1 MRNFNTQLKRILV
14 TGRAQAVFFA
24 GLIAIT
30 ALAVAWHTPGGAWL
44 RGAWLRSGPELAHAN
59 PPATTVNAS
68 DITIHAELS
77 QTKLVQGQNGAL
89 YVNLG
94 IQTPVA
100 PEAARAAER
109 APIDMVVVLD
119 RSPSMMAD
127 NKWPYAKAAVLELL
141 QRLGPA
147 DRIGLI
153 GFDRAADVYA
163 ELTTVTPEARQ
174 HLRGLVQR
182 MQVGSA
188 TNIGAGLERG
198 GVMFAQQPSTRV
210 KKMMLLSDGE
220 TNTGV
225 TDPQALAKMASD
237 ISDRHIVLSTI
248 GMGLGFNEALMAAL
262 ADHGMG
268 HYAYLEHLDTLGG
281 ILARDLEETRSLYA
295 ERSELELQL
304 SAGVTL
310 VDAAGYPIET
320 VQAAGNR
327 FRIKTGQL
335 FWGAHKPLILTLN
348 APTAANGEFA
358 LGDITLRLHTGGVE
372 KKAVTP
378 HEQLAYSVVPPAK
391 KKEAI
396 SSIRS
401 DVYRKSW
408 VKNNLGR
415 MRKEVAEW
423 IKAGNKPKAQAAI
436 NEYRQQLDDAED
448 RSGVSMKDEKVERD
462 IMQMEAE
469 VNEVFKGSRAQQAK
483 KQNRLSKGL
492 QYKSRE
498 EQRK

>member
-1 MRNFNTQLKRILV
+1 MRNVNTQLKRILAA
-14 TGRAQAVFFA
+14 GRAQVVVFA
-24 GLIAIT
+24 GLAAIT
-30 ALAVAWHTPGGAWL
+30 ALAIAWL
-44 RGAWLRSGPELAHAN
+44 TPWGAWLRSGPELAHAN
-59 PPATTVNAS
+59 PPKTVSAS
-68 DITIHAELS
+68 DITLHAELS
-77 QTKLVQGQNGAL
+77 QTKLIQGQNGAL

-94 IQTPVA
+94 IQTP
-100 PEAARAAER
+100 AALDAAHIAER
-109 APIDMVVVLD
+109 APLDMVVVLD
-119 RSPSMMAD
+119 RSPSMLAA

-153 GFDRAADVYA
+153 GFDRGANVYA
-163 ELTTVTPEARQ
+163 ELTAVTPEARQ
-174 HLRGLVQR
+174 HLRDLVQR

-198 GVMFAQQPSTRV
+198 GAMLAQQSATRL

-225 TDPQALAKMASD
+225 TDPQTLAKMASD

-268 HYAYLEHLDTLGG
+268 HYAYLEHLDTLGD
-281 ILARDLEETRSLYA
+281 ILTRDLEETRSLYA

-304 SAGVTL
+304 SAGVNL
-310 VDAAGYPIET
+310 VDAAGYPIES
-320 VQAAGNR
+320 VPSADNR

-335 FWGAHKPLILTLN
+335 FWGAHKPLMLTLN

-358 LGDITLRLHTGGVE
+358 LGHITLRIHAGGAE
-372 KKAVTP
+372 KRAVVRQ
-378 HEQLAYSVVPPAK
+378 EQLAYRVLAPAQ

-396 SSIRS
+396 ASIRS

-408 VKNNLGR
+408 LQNNLGR
-415 MRKEVAEW
+415 MRKEVADW
-423 IKAGNKPKAQAAI
+423 IKAGNQPKAQAAI
-436 NEYRQQLDDAED
+436 RAYRQQLDDAEE
-448 RSGVSMKDEKVERD
+448 RSGMRMKDEKVERD
-462 IMQMEAE
+462 IAHMETE
-469 VNEVFKGSRAQQAK
+469 LNEAFKGSGAQQAE
-483 KQNRLSKGL
+483 KQNRLSKSM

-498 EQRK
+498 DQRK